1 MRLPSSE
8 NVRWYALV
16 VGLAAVLALLAVL
29 QYRASRQVSDA
40 TTEQMRT
47 SLQGS
52 LMDLRQGLEREL
64 APLCRELQAESGV
77 PRQPALQEYVDRFE
91 RWHRAAAHPG
101 LVADIFVWRTT
112 GTGHVQF
119 LRLNS
124 NRNEFEAVEWP
135 SEFAS
140 LRQRLQAL
148 TPEFSAQASGYGGS
162 DQPPGSPPPKPGST
176 HQPPPPPRTSW
187 MSGRDTH
194 PQGRAPDFSGPG
206 PGPSGPGEPPDLP
219 SGSARADRSQ
229 PPPGVS
235 LPWMI
240 DQNIP
245 ALVHPVVE
253 VDGRSTS
260 STRKAATLT
269 WMVVDLN
276 LKVLGHDIFPELAQR
291 YFANSRPS
299 TYELAV
305 IADKAHRAVIYSSEA
320 GFGGQTDIVPDVAL
334 NLFGRPVPILGRGR
348 SSSEGRFAPPDPPH
362 QVPPTRY
369 EGSVGTPP
377 GFHDEGPFM
386 IDPIYYTPAERD
398 WEIIARHRKG
408 SVEAAV
414 TALYHRSL
422 AINFGVLLVL
432 AMTMGMIISTSQ
444 RARRLA
450 QLQMD
455 FVASVSHEL
464 RTPLTGI
471 VSAAQ
476 NIKDGLVDSKE
487 RMARYGAAIMSQ
499 AQQLTDL
506 VEQILLFSA
515 TQKGRHRYHFQLVDV
530 TEVIDASLKSASSL
544 IRSAGF
550 TVEQEIQ
557 PGLPQV
563 MVDFKGLLQCLQ
575 NLITNSVKYGG
586 ESRWIGIRASIA
598 DRSDRGKEV
607 RITVED
613 KGIGIG
619 REDLKRIFEPFYRTP
634 AATAAQIHGSGLG
647 LPLAKTIAE
656 AMGGRLTVESA
667 AQKGSAFTV
676 HLPVKDEPEADNYLS
691 VNREANSIS

>member
-1 MRLPSSE
+1 MRLSSSE

-16 VGLAAVLALLAVL
+16 VGLAVVLALLAAL
-29 QYRASRQVSDA
+29 QYRSSKQVSDA

-64 APLCRELQAESGV
+64 APMCRELQAESGV
-77 PRQPALQEYVDRFE
+77 PRESALPEYANRFE

-101 LVADIFVWRTT
+101 LVADVFVWRTDAAL
-112 GTGHVQF
+112 QL

-124 NRNEFEAVEWP
+124 NRSEFEAAEWP

-140 LRQRLQAL
+140 LRQRLQGMV
-148 TPEFSAQASGYGGS
+148 PEFSAQAARYTG
-162 DQPPGSPPPKPGST
+162 DQPSASLLPGPKST
-176 HQPPPPPRTSW
+176 RRPPPPPRTAGT
-187 MSGRDTH
+187 SGRDIR
-194 PQGRAPDFSGPG
+194 PQGVALDFSGPG
-206 PGPSGPGEPPDLP
+206 QGTGSLDQFPDSQPGP
-219 SGSARADRSQ
+219 ARTARSR
-229 PPPGVS
+229 PAFRGR

-245 ALVHPVVE
+245 ALVHPVLE

-260 STRKAATLT
+260 GARKPATLT
-269 WMVVDLN
+269 WIIVDLN
-276 LKVLGHDIFPELAQR
+276 REVLGHHIFPELAQR
-291 YFANSRPS
+291 YFGNTRPS

-305 IADKAHRAVIYSSEA
+305 IADNAHREVIYASDA
-320 GFGGQTDIVPDVAL
+320 GFGSQAEIIPDVAL
-334 NLFGRPVPILGRGR
+334 NLFGRPVPIFGRV
-348 SSSEGRFAPPDPPH
+348 SSLSEGRFAPPDPSH
-362 QVPPTRY
+362 QESLVEPG
-369 EGSVGTPP
+369 GSLQLTP
-377 GFHDEGPFM
+377 GFHSERPF
-386 IDPIYYTPAERD
+386 IIAPIHYTPGERD
-398 WEIIARHRKG
+398 WEVIARHRKG

-414 TALYHRSL
+414 AALYHRSL

-432 AMTMGMIISTSQ
+432 ATTMGMIIATSQ

-476 NIKDGLVDSKE
+476 NMKDGLVDSQE
-487 RMARYGAAIMSQ
+487 RITRYGAAIMGQ
-499 AQQLTDL
+499 AQQLTEL

-530 TEVIDASLKSASSL
+530 AEVIDASLKSASSL

-563 MVDFKGLLQCLQ
+563 MVDFKGVSQCLQ

-586 ESRWIGIRASIA
+586 ESRWIGIRATIA
-598 DRSDRGKEV
+598 DGSDRGKEV

-619 REDLKRIFEPFYRTP
+619 QDDLKRIFEPFYRTP

-656 AMGGRLTVESA
+656 AMGGKLTVESA

-676 HLPVKDEPEADNYLS
+676 HLPVKNDPGNGNSLS

>member
-8 NVRWYALV
+8 NVRWYALL
-16 VGLAAVLALLAVL
+16 VGLAAVLALLAGL

-40 TTEQMRT
+40 TTEQMRA

-52 LMDLRQGLEREL
+52 LLELRQGLEREL
-64 APLCRELQAESGV
+64 APLCRELQAESRV
-77 PRQPALQEYVDRFE
+77 PRQKALPEYIKRFE

-101 LVADIFVWRTT
+101 LVADVFVWHGVDTA
-112 GTGHVQF
+112 HPQF

-124 NRNEFEAVEWP
+124 NRNEFEAAEWP

-140 LRQRLQAL
+140 LRQRLQAM
-148 TPEFSAQASGYGGS
+148 TPEFSAQAAGYAGS
-162 DQPPGSPPPKPGST
+162 DRPSDSPLPGPESPRR
-176 HQPPPPPRTSW
+176 PPPPPRASRR
-187 MSGRDTH
+187 SV
-194 PQGRAPDFSGPG
+194 QGMAPDFSGQGPG
-206 PGPSGPGEPPDLP
+206 PGGPDEPADSQPRA
-219 SGSARADRSQ
+219 ARADRSG
-229 PPPGVS
+229 PAPLVS

-245 ALVHPVVE
+245 ALVHPVLE

-260 STRKAATLT
+260 GTRKPATLT
-269 WMVVDLN
+269 WVVVDLN
-276 LKVLGHDIFPELAQR
+276 LEVLGHHILPELAQL
-291 YFANSRPS
+291 YFGNSGPL

-305 IADKAHRAVIYSSEA
+305 IAENAHRAVIYSSDV
-320 GFGGQTDIVPDVAL
+320 GFGSQTDTVPDVTL
-334 NLFGRPVPILGRGR
+334 NLFGRPVPILGRGS
-348 SSSEGRFAPPDPPH
+348 SSSEGRFAPPGPPH
-362 QVPPTRY
+362 Q
-369 EGSVGTPP
+369 EGPVRHGGSFGTPP
-377 GFHDEGPFM
+377 GSHDEGPFK
-386 IDPIYYTPAERD
+386 IDPVHYTSGERD

-422 AINFGVLLVL
+422 AINFGVLVVL
-432 AMTMGMIISTSQ
+432 ATTVGMIIATSQ

-471 VSAAQ
+471 LSAAQ
-476 NIKDGLVDSKE
+476 NIADGLVGSKE
-487 RMARYGAAIMSQ
+487 RMARYGTAILGQ

-530 TEVIDASLKSASSL
+530 NEVIDASLKSTSRL

-557 PGLPQV
+557 PDLPQI
-563 MVDFKGLLQCLQ
+563 MVDFKALSQCLQ

-586 ESRWIGIRASIA
+586 VARWMGIRAWIA
-598 DRSDRGKEV
+598 GGSDRGKEI
-607 RITVED
+607 RITVKD
-613 KGIGIG
+613 KGIGIE
-619 REDLKRIFEPFYRTP
+619 REDLKRIFEQFYRSP
-634 AATAAQIHGSGLG
+634 AATSAQIHGSGLG

-656 AMGGRLTVESA
+656 AMGGRLTVESMP
-667 AQKGSAFTV
+667 QKGSAFTV
-676 HLPVKDEPEADNYLS
+676 HLPVKDDPEAGNHLS
-691 VNREANSIS
+691 VTPEVNSVS